1 MGIRLR
7 CEYLPFFLIFLF
19 SPFLSPEE
27 INFQG
32 LIWFPLFHSYMTHPG
47 FTSLGCGTNKCKR
60 RKVGD
65 ENVVY
70 LVQRL
75 NICSELAIL
84 SLGGFGGRDRNQDR
98 RFILF
103 VLASYTALRQERNV
117 QNQGRPVESPTF
129 VTSIESVLAI
139 FNLGLKGGIY
149 HLGCFFCAM
158 ISLTTAFAMYQ
169 KEHECQCFLRFPLHL
184 PFVIRIYFNNHTLH
198 QSSKNVP
205 LFLSE
210 ILHLVCKVVF
220 NLHIGLHAYRQ
231 RLTALFLQP

>member
-84 SLGGFGGRDRNQDR
+84 SLGGFGGRDRTQDR

-149 HLGCFFCAM
+149 HLGWVFLCYDFFNYC
-158 ISLTTAFAMYQ
+158 L
-169 KEHECQCFLRFPLHL
+169 C
-184 PFVIRIYFNNHTLH
+184 
-198 QSSKNVP
+198 NVP
-205 LFLSE
+205 KRTRVPMLLEISSAFTFCHQNLF
-210 ILHLVCKVVF
+210 
-220 NLHIGLHAYRQ
+220 
-231 RLTALFLQP
+231 